1 MMTNLQVS
9 YFQIHLLLSVM
20 LMSVYIVFM
29 VIDKDELEEKA
40 QSYALKGSNLLTIIS
55 LILYVL
61 YKSVVGD
68 IGFSLHGILIFINI
82 LCVLYLILNF
92 LYLKGII
99 ISFNIKNIKILNII
113 CYLSIGISAVLIFT
127 GFLKVK
133 IFQLSSSFIRLDTLL
148 MMINL
153 VIVSLMIG
161 LYPRKKLSRQEYKK
175 REVIANKFSKI
186 FAIGYGL
193 FSLWA
198 IGYIVYRF
206 YTK

>member
-1 MMTNLQVS
+1 
-9 YFQIHLLLSVM
+9 M
-20 LMSVYIVFM
+20 LMGGYIVFM

-40 QSYALKGSNLLTIIS
+40 QSYALKGSNLLTVIS

-61 YKSVVGD
+61 YKSVEGD
-68 IGFSLHGILIFINI
+68 IGLSLHVILIFINI

-193 FSLWA
+193 FFLWV